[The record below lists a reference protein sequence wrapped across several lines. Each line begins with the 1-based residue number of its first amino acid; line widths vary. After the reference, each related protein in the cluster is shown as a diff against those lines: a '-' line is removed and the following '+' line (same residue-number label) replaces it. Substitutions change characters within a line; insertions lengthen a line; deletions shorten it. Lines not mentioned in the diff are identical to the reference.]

1 MTPAQLALGVA
12 GVVGVFNAA
21 FFSVVAYEISGH
33 SMAAGAAGA
42 LIILVAEA
50 LLVKNLGPKIGAK
63 LNESMAPASGS

>member
-21 FFSVVAYEISGH
+21 FFSVVAYEISDH
-33 SMAAGAAGA
+33 SVAAAVAGA
-42 LIILVAEA
+42 LVVLVAEV

-63 LNESMAPASGS
+63 LNESLAPANGT

>member
-33 SMAAGAAGA
+33 SVAAGAAGA

-50 LLVKNLGPKIGAK
+50 LLVKNLGPKIGAQ
-63 LNESMAPASGS
+63 LNESLAPANGS